1 MAPSTELYERHA
13 GLYDAAFRWD
23 IEDEV
28 DWLLERLGP
37 DCRSVLEPGCGS
49 GRVLEPL
56 ARRGLEA
63 VGIDRSPAMVELAR
77 ARGAEVVLADMTD
90 FDLGRAF
97 DGAVCPINTLAHLT
111 PAELAW
117 HLERMGRHLPPGARY
132 LVQLQLGGEAHSS
145 EWETEGVRVTWATE
159 HVDPAAGR
167 QRHRSRI
174 ETPAG
179 EVVEEVHELTLWT
192 PAAWAAAVAAS
203 PFAET
208 ALYDGAQDGYPAVEP
223 GSEGPM
229 LWHELTREDDQAGA
243 PVRDA
248 GPGGA

>member
-1 MAPSTELYERHA
+1 MAPSTELYERYA
-13 GLYDAAFRWD
+13 ELYDLAFRWD
-23 IEDEV
+23 VEDEV

-37 DCRSVLEPGCGS
+37 ECRSVLEPGCGS

-56 ARRGLEA
+56 ARRVEA
-63 VGIDRSPAMVELAR
+63 VGIDRSAAMVELAR
-77 ARGAEVVLADMTD
+77 ARGLEAVVADMTD

-97 DGAVCPINTLAHLT
+97 DGAVCPINTLGHLT
-111 PAELAW
+111 PAELAR
-117 HLERMGRHLPPGARY
+117 HLERMGRHLRPGARY
-132 LVQLQLGGEAHSS
+132 LVQLQIGNEAHSS
-145 EWETEGVRVTWATE
+145 EWETGGVRVTWTAE
-159 HVDPAAGR
+159 PVDPGAGR
-167 QRHRSRI
+167 QLHRSRI
-174 ETPAG
+174 ETPTG
-179 EVVEEVHELTLWT
+179 EVVEELHELTLWT

-243 PVRDA
+243 PVRNV

>member
-13 GLYDAAFRWD
+13 ELYDAAFAWD
-23 IEDEV
+23 IEEEV

-37 DCRSVLEPGCGS
+37 ECRSVLEPGCGS

-63 VGIDRSPAMVELAR
+63 IGIDRSAAMVELAR
-77 ARGAEVVLADMTD
+77 ARGARVVLADMTA
-90 FDLGRAF
+90 FDLGRTF

-111 PAELAW
+111 PAELAG
-117 HLERMGRHLPPGARY
+117 HLERMGRHLRPGARY

-145 EWETEGVRVTWATE
+145 EWEANGVRVAWTTE
-159 HVDPAAGR
+159 HVDLAAGR

-174 ETPAG
+174 ETRAG
-179 EVVEEVHELTLWT
+179 EVVEELHELTLWT
-192 PAAWAAAVAAS
+192 PAAWAVAVAAS

-243 PVRDA
+243 AVRD
-248 GPGGA
+248 PGTRGA